1 MDSQKLRH
9 IPNAYQIFFFLSF
22 TAYYFNLL
30 NRSNTPGLNTGVV
43 KGFPEEMLLIQ
54 NVLALEPM

>member
-1 MDSQKLRH
+1 MH
-9 IPNAYQIFFFLSF
+9 IKFFFFLSF

>member
-1 MDSQKLRH
+1 MDSQKLRN
-9 IPNAYQIFFFLSF
+9 IPNACQTYALSF
-22 TAYYFNLL
+22 TASYFNLL

-54 NVLALEPM
+54 NVLALEMM